1 MVVMWPISNHNRTF
15 VTVVAGDPVVA
26 AGDPMVVA
34 GDPVV
39 APSQLGGR

>member
-1 MVVMWPISNHNRTF
+1 VADLQHNRTF
-15 VTVVAGDPVVA
+15 VTVVAGDGVVA
-26 AGDPMVVA
+26 AGDGVVA

>member
-15 VTVVAGDPVVA
+15 VTVVTGDPA
-26 AGDPMVVA
+26 VA